1 MFSRFFIDRPIFAA
15 VISIVLTIVGAVA
28 LMRLPVDRYPEITP
42 PTVQVTANYLGASA
56 EVVEQTVATPI
67 EQQLNGVE
75 NLLYYDST
83 STNDGQMVLTAT
95 FDVGTDLDIAAVQV
109 QNAVQRAEPQLP
121 EEVVRAGLSINKQS
135 TSLLMVISL
144 TSPNNVYDDL
154 FLSNYTKINVRDA
167 LARLPGVGGVQ
178 MPGEREYGM
187 RFWLRPDVLYRMG
200 LTASDVTNAIR
211 EQNRQAPAGRIGQ
224 SPSPDDQQ
232 IEYTVN
238 AKGRLTT
245 EEEFADIIVDARKD
259 GSLVRVKDVARV
271 ELGAFNYA
279 SFARL
284 NGREAASLIVFQL
297 PGSNAL
303 DTAAGVRREMENL
316 AQSFPDDVE
325 YAIPYDA
332 TRFIDRSIDEVV
344 KTLFEAV
351 LLVTLVVFVFLQNW
365 RATLIPV
372 LTIPVSLVG
381 AFAAFGPIGFTINVL
396 TLFGLVL
403 AIGVVVDDAI
413 VVVEAVQEKM
423 DSHGMSAREAAHAA
437 MEEISGAIVAMTLIL
452 GAVFLPVAFVE
463 GITGNLYQ
471 QFALTIS
478 IAVLISGINALT
490 LSPALCALLLKPR
503 SEGDSRFTRKLF
515 KGFNLGFDFA
525 QSSYLRVVGGL
536 VRRSVWVGV
545 ALALVIFGA
554 WGMQSIVPSGF
565 LPEEDEGVF
574 IMDVSLPPGASLQR
588 TQEIA
593 YQIEEVLGSTE
604 GVSDYF
610 VIGGRSFATG
620 AFSSNVGTVFAIL
633 DPWDERQT
641 EALQAQ
647 NLVQT
652 VRGRLATIKEAY
664 VAAFNLPPIQGL
676 GNTGGFQM
684 KLQDRS
690 GGAIEELA
698 AVSAQMSQA
707 AMARPEIGMA
717 IGTFRPSE
725 PQLRIE
731 VDRERA
737 KTLGVPISSIYET
750 LQTYLGGLYVND
762 FNLYGRTFRVMV
774 QAEREF
780 RGQPGDIERFYV
792 RTDDGRMLPLDS
804 LVTTSPT
811 IGPMS
816 VSHFNLFRSA
826 DILGAPAPGYTSE
839 QAIAAMEETAR
850 ETLPRGFGFD
860 WTGMAY
866 QEKNDSPLAPIF
878 AFCLAMVFLFLAAQY
893 EDWIIPIAVVLSV
906 PAGVLGAF
914 LGEWALGVPADIY
927 ANIGLLLL
935 IGLAAKNAILVV
947 EYARSR
953 YLAGDSIEEATLEA
967 SRLRFRPIL
976 MTALSFVFGVLP
988 LVIASGAG
996 AASRRSLGT
1005 AVFGGM
1011 LVATALGVVM
1021 TPIYFLWMQR
1031 LSRLIGF
1038 GGRARGGNEPLESPT
1053 AGD

>member
-15 VISIVLTIVGAVA
+15 VISIVLTLVGAVA
-28 LMRLPVDRYPEITP
+28 MLRLPVDRYPDITP
-42 PTVQVTANYLGASA
+42 PTVQVTAGYLGASA

-67 EQQLNGVE
+67 EQQLNGIE

-95 FDVGTDLDIAAVQV
+95 FEVGTDLDIASVQV
-109 QNAVQRAEPQLP
+109 QNAVARAEPQLP
-121 EEVVRAGLSINKQS
+121 EEVVRSGLSVNKQS
-135 TSLLMVISL
+135 TSFLMVISL
-144 TSPNNVYDDL
+144 TSPNGVYDDL

-167 LARLPGVGGVQ
+167 LARLKGVGGVQ

-187 RFWLRPDVLYRMG
+187 RLWLRPDVLYRMG
-200 LTASDVTNAIR
+200 LTATDVTAAIR

-224 SPSPDDQQ
+224 SPSPDQQQ

-238 AKGRLTT
+238 AKGRLADP
-245 EEEFADIIVDARKD
+245 EEFADIIVAARED
-259 GSLVRVKDVARV
+259 GSLVRVRDVARV
-271 ELGAFNYA
+271 ELGALDY
-279 SFARL
+279 STFARL
-284 NGREAASLIVFQL
+284 NGEESANLIVFQL
-297 PGSNAL
+297 PGSNAIE
-303 DTAAGVRREMENL
+303 TAAGVRAELDRLSE
-316 AQSFPDDVE
+316 SFPDGVE
-325 YAIPYDA
+325 YVIPYDA
-332 TRFIDRSIDEVV
+332 TRFIDKSIDEVV
-344 KTLFEAV
+344 KTLLEAIA
-351 LLVTLVVFVFLQNW
+351 LVTLVVFVFLQNW

-372 LTIPVSLVG
+372 LTIPVSLIG
-381 AFAAFGPIGFTINVL
+381 AFAAFGPIGFSINVL

-437 MEEISGAIVAMTLIL
+437 MGEISGAIVAMTLIL

-463 GITGNLYQ
+463 GITGSLYQ

-503 SEGDSRFTRKLF
+503 SDGGSSWTRRLF
-515 KGFNLGFDFA
+515 GGFNRAFDFA
-525 QSSYLRVVGGL
+525 QGSYLRVVRSL
-536 VRRSVWVGV
+536 LRRSVFVGL
-545 ALALVIFGA
+545 ALALVIGGV
-554 WGMQSIVPSGF
+554 WGVQGFVPGGF
-565 LPEEDEGVF
+565 LPQEDEGVF

-588 TQEIA
+588 TERVA
-593 YQIEEVLGSTE
+593 HQIEEVLASTE

-620 AFSSNVGTVFAIL
+620 AFASNVGTVFAIL
-633 DPWDERQT
+633 EPWDQRQT
-641 EALQAQ
+641 PELQAE
-647 NLVQT
+647 NLVQQ
-652 VRGRLATIKEAY
+652 VQGRMMQIKEAFI
-664 VAAFNLPPIQGL
+664 AAFSLPPIQGL

-690 GGAIEELA
+690 GRSIEELA
-698 AVSAQMSQA
+698 AASASMSQA
-707 AMARPEIGMA
+707 AMARPEIGAA
-717 IGTFRPSE
+717 IATFRPSE

-737 KTLGVPISSIYET
+737 KTLGVPIDDVYQT

-780 RGQPGDIERFYV
+780 RGRPEDIERFYV
-792 RTDDGRMLPLDS
+792 RTEDGRMLPLDA
-804 LVTTSPT
+804 LVTTRPT

-826 DILGAPAPGYTSE
+826 DILGGPAPGYTSE
-839 QAIAAMEETAR
+839 QAIQAMEETAQA
-850 ETLPRGFGFD
+850 TLPPGFGFD

-866 QEKNDSPLAPIF
+866 QEKNEGALAPIF
-878 AFCLAMVFLFLAAQY
+878 AFCLTMVFLFLAAQY

-906 PAGVLGAF
+906 PAGVLGAY
-914 LGEWALGVPADIY
+914 LAEWALGTSADVY

-953 YLAGDSIEEATLEA
+953 YQAGDSVFQAAMEA

-976 MTALSFVFGVLP
+976 MTASSFIFGVLP

-1021 TPIYFLWMQR
+1021 TPVFYSWMQR
-1031 LSRLIGF
+1031 LSRRVGA
-1038 GGRARGGNEPLESPT
+1038 GARTQPPGDPLESPT